1 MPLQETKEA
10 SSLAL
15 LIGITPKYAKEHD
28 NGVMFKDSRKKF
40 SEAVRYIGS
49 MCVTLCYY
57 VT

>member
-28 NGVMFKDSRKKF
+28 NTGLYLRIAEGSSVKLCATL
-40 SEAVRYIGS
+40 EAY
-49 MCVTLCYY
+49 M
-57 VT
+57 